1 MAQQTILPSR
11 RRRRRK
17 FFPAHIGDC
26 FSGGFFAPASSA
38 NRARDRP
45 QRASLPA
52 GLKKERKTNGRLGA
66 NMGAKASCAARN
78 PALRA
83 LFAPANRL
91 P

>member
-1 MAQQTILPSR
+1 MTQQTILPSR
-11 RRRRRK
+11 RPRRRK
-17 FFPAHIGDC
+17 FFPADVGDC
-26 FSGGFFAPASSA
+26 FSPRIFRSGFERKSGEKL
-38 NRARDRP
+38 P

-52 GLKKERKTNGRLGA
+52 GLKKERKTSGGLGA
-66 NMGAKASCAARN
+66 NMGTKASCAARN